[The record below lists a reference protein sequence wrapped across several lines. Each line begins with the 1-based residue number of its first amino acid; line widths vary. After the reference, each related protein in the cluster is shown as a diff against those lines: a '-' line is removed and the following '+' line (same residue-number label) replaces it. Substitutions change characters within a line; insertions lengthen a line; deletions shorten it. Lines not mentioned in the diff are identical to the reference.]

1 MRGFR
6 WPPPPDGGPRTWG
19 PGPSAPRTGRPALPE
34 PETDLVATPHGVHL
48 EQLVTGAGDPVTVF
62 AHGLGSGIATTRP
75 FGSGVTGRRLFFQFR
90 GHGRSDAPPGP
101 WSYLDLARDLRAVAD
116 QGLAT
121 RAFGASLGAGAL
133 CRLLADNPVRF
144 DRLVFYL
151 PAVLDRPR
159 GEVARRRFV
168 ALLGAV
174 GSGDAAQIAEAVQAE
189 LPPAVRNTPAGWAYL
204 RQRLDQLMRD
214 GLAPGL
220 VDLPGS
226 VPVRDVAKLAAVT
239 APALVIGCVGDELH
253 PVEVAEQLAA
263 ALPQATLH
271 VYDRPGVLWTK
282 RADLRER
289 ISAFL
294 NEDSTLDE

>member
-34 PETDLVATPHGVHL
+34 PETELVATPHGVHL

-62 AHGLGSGIATTRP
+62 AHGLGNGIATTRP
-75 FGSGVTGRRLFFQFR
+75 FGSGVTGRRIFFQFR
-90 GHGRSDAPPGP
+90 GHGRSAAPPGP
-101 WSYLDLARDLRAVAD
+101 WTYHDLARDLRSVAD
-116 QGLAT
+116 RGLAT

-133 CRLLADNPVRF
+133 CRLLADSPTRF
-144 DRLVFYL
+144 NRLVFYL
-151 PAVLDRPR
+151 PAVLDQPR
-159 GEVARRRFV
+159 GNAARRRLT
-168 ALLGAV
+168 ALLDAL
-174 GSGDAAQIAEAVQAE
+174 GSGDVGQLAEVVQLE

-204 RQRLDQLMRD
+204 RQRLDQLMRN
-214 GLAPGL
+214 GLASGL
-220 VDLPGS
+220 VGLPES
-226 VPVRDVAKLAAVT
+226 VPVREATELAEVT

-253 PVEVAEQLAA
+253 PVGVAERLAA

-271 VYDRPGVLWTK
+271 VYDRPGVLWAK

-289 ISAFL
+289 ISTFL
-294 NEDSTLDE
+294 NE